1 MDGHIGLNITVHLS
15 NRLPFLIT
23 NNYEFFHLL
32 TSKEGIRKYV
42 ILPVITECFGPKV
55 SEV

>member
-32 TSKEGIRKYV
+32 TLKEGIRKYV